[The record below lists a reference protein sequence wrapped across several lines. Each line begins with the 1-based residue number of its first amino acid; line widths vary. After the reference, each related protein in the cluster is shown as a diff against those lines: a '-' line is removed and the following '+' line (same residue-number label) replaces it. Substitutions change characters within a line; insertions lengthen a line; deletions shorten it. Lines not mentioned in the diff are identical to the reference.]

1 MKRDDWLG
9 VGLVIGVWLLLMVAM
24 FSQNSVR
31 RNPTGQTPLGDTCTC
46 TCECE
51 EK

>member
-1 MKRDDWLG
+1 MQRDDWLG

-24 FSQNSVR
+24 VSQLSVVR
-31 RNPTGQTPLGDTCTC
+31 TKTISDPPQEPCMC